1 MDPNVV
7 GSASFGILWSFVSP
21 NSRETWYAK
30 PLLYTPSGSSQQ
42 LVITASNMNI
52 VRVMDAK
59 TGNLISQRQLTSP
72 FLQSDIPCYDIP
84 NFIGVTGTP
93 IIDPSTD
100 TLYGF

>member
-7 GSASFGILWSFVSP
+7 SGSSFGILWSFPSP
-21 NSRETWYAK
+21 NTKETWYAK
-30 PLLYTPSGSSQQ
+30 PLVYTPAGSSQQ

-59 TGNLISQRQLTSP
+59 SGTVIVQRQLTSP
-72 FLQSDIPCYDIP
+72 FLQSDIGCNDIP

-93 IIDPSTD
+93 IIDPSTN
-100 TLYGF
+100 TM